1 MLRGQPPPPAIRSV
15 GRSEESRVQPLP
27 PAMHVKVPA
36 SVGPFAEHHLVAATT
51 GDVGAETADPVRS
64 GVAA

>member
-1 MLRGQPPPPAIRSV
+1 M
-15 GRSEESRVQPLP
+15 QPLP

-36 SVGPFAEHHLVAATT
+36 SVGPFAEHRLDAVTIRDVAPDT
-51 GDVGAETADPVRS
+51 VDPVRS